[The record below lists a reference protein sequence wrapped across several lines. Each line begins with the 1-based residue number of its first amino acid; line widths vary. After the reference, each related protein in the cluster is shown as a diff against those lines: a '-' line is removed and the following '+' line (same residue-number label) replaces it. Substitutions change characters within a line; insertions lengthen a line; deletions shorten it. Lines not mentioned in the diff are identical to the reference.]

1 MFRQPTPSRDL
12 LSDFCWAPVLG
23 GQYAPDSEPRETAVK
38 VGQATGKSSQKGAN
52 TKAAEE
58 ATTFLRDYF
67 SNQTN
72 AEGLGQDREEGRGK
86 QNKRHAHG

>member
-1 MFRQPTPSRDL
+1 M
-12 LSDFCWAPVLG
+12 
-23 GQYAPDSEPRETAVK
+23 K
-38 VGQATGKSSQKGAN
+38 MGQARRKSSRKGAN

-86 QNKRHAHG
+86 QNKKRVHKQ